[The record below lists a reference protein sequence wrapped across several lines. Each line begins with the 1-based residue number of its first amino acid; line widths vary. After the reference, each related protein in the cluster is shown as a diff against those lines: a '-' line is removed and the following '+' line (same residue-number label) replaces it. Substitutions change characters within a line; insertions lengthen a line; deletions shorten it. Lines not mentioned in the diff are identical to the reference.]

1 MVFDLK
7 AEETPADGSLRRS
20 VLKPPFTSYA
30 PGPGESGRG
39 GSSSDAAT
47 EPRRE
52 PRGEAVAL
60 EVVAPHEGL
69 AVGDGEPRRG
79 ARADAEA
86 DLQARPRGRRDRV
99 DVRRGRQPR
108 GRQRLGHDAVDRRR
122 VGVAREPGH
131 DAAVRRVHR
140 VLRHGRFSEDDAV
153 AKGEALKVSRDSSL
167 VRTYRRSSL
176 EYQ

>member
-52 PRGEAVAL
+52 PRGDGGARLSVVGPAAAAAPSQRCGRV
-60 EVVAPHEGL
+60 EVEPKGL
-69 AVGDGEPRRG
+69 AP
-79 ARADAEA
+79 
-86 DLQARPRGRRDRV
+86 
-99 DVRRGRQPR
+99 
-108 GRQRLGHDAVDRRR
+108 
-122 VGVAREPGH
+122 
-131 DAAVRRVHR
+131 
-140 VLRHGRFSEDDAV
+140 
-153 AKGEALKVSRDSSL
+153 SL
-167 VRTYRRSSL
+167 VLTCIAMPAFCRSESSGCEIDEITCEIAQDTL
-176 EYQ
+176 GL